1 MTAMEALDSKGIRWI
16 RYDERNRTLDV
27 AYTGS
32 GEYRYFDVEPEVY
45 GWLTKV
51 DSKGKFVNRLV
62 KEKYRYERLDVA
74 QSSSE
79 EGDLER
85 LLRDSL
91 QPSEGEADNRS
102 AAQNVIRNPSATAF
116 IPPSS
121 ASKPNAPE
129 R

>member
-1 MTAMEALDSKGIRWI
+1 VDIVNTEAVNSKGIRWI
-16 RYDERNRTLDV
+16 RYDAQTRTLDV
-27 AYTGS
+27 AFTGS

-79 EGDLER
+79 EGDLEQ

-91 QPSEGEADNRS
+91 QPSEGEKN
-102 AAQNVIRNPSATAF
+102 
-116 IPPSS
+116 
-121 ASKPNAPE
+121 
-129 R
+129 

>member
-1 MTAMEALDSKGIRWI
+1 VDIVNTEAVNSKGIRWI
-16 RYDERNRTLDV
+16 RYDAQTRTLDV
-27 AYTGS
+27 AFTGS

-62 KEKYRYERLDVA
+62 KEKYRYERLDVE

-79 EGDLER
+79 EGDLEQ

-91 QPSEGEADNRS
+91 QPSEGEKN
-102 AAQNVIRNPSATAF
+102 
-116 IPPSS
+116 
-121 ASKPNAPE
+121 
-129 R
+129 